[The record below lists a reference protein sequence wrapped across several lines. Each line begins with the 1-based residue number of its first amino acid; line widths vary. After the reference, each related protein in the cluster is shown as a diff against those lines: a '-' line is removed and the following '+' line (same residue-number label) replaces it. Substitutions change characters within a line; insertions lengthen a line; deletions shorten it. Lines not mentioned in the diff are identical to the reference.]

1 VEDPSGKGK
10 IKFKTDDD
18 LLGQFAGE
26 PPPDI
31 PIGETIEVWI
41 ANVNQG
47 NYTFT
52 RKPPTDKPKGKSK

>member
-1 VEDPSGKGK
+1 VEDPGGKGK
-10 IKFKTDDD
+10 IKFQADDG
-18 LLGQFAGE
+18 LLGQFVGE
-26 PPPDI
+26 SPPDI

-52 RKPPTDKPKGKSK
+52 RKPPKDKPKGKSK